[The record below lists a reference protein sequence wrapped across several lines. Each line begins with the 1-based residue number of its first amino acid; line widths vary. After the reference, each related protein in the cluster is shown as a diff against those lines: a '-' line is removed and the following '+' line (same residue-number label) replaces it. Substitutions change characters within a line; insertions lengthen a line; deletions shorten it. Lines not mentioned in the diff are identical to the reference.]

1 MFCRLEAVPAA
12 APCVSV
18 IVVADRNLAALR
30 GTLRSIARQ
39 VVMPLDVTIAT
50 RARDA
55 EESRAM
61 ARVILPSGLP
71 STVVSDGGFGDV
83 WALVPALLDGG
94 AGVAI
99 AIVAD
104 GDVLAPDFL
113 EVAVARFGAVD
124 GGSIAAVAVRAASDV
139 ATAECELDEGEL
151 QVADVLRH
159 PEAPAACFVYRREAV
174 ERVGGWSPGL
184 SAVAGRWDLH
194 MRLVVEWRIALLPAQ
209 LAVSAAANPARDRAA
224 VASFRSMQLRRLL
237 RQSPE
242 HLGLLLSL
250 AQEDA
255 ANRQR
260 AAELH
265 ARIDRLSRQLDDFAL
280 MLARQPVWR
289 DPAPSRTSEGRR
301 ARRPGY
307 DLPFTAARDGGAPET
322 ASVVEGDAKKR
333 PEVVDARRA
342 TDAGSGHGLG

>member
-1 MFCRLEAVPAA
+1 MFCRLEAVPVA

-18 IVVADRNLAALR
+18 VVVAERDLAALR
-30 GTLRSIARQ
+30 GTLGSIARQ
-39 VVMPLDVTIAT
+39 TVMPLDVTIVIG
-50 RARDA
+50 ARDA
-55 EESRAM
+55 EEVLAM
-61 ARVILPSGLP
+61 AWVLLPSQLP
-71 STVVSDGGFGDV
+71 ATVVSDDGGGDV
-83 WALVPALLDGG
+83 WSLVPALMDGG
-94 AGVAI
+94 AGATI

-113 EVAVARFGAVD
+113 EAALARFGAVD
-124 GGSIAAVAVRAASDV
+124 GGSIAAVAVRAGSHV
-139 ATAECELDEGEL
+139 ATGECELDGGEL
-151 QVADVLRH
+151 QVADVLLH

-209 LAVSAAANPARDRAA
+209 LAVSAAASPARDRSA

-255 ANRQR
+255 ANRER

-265 ARIDRLSRQLDDFAL
+265 AGIDRLSRQLDDLAL
-280 MLARQPVWR
+280 ILARQPVWR
-289 DPAPSRTSEGRR
+289 DPAPNRTSEGRR

-307 DLPFTAARDGGAPET
+307 DLPFTAARDGGASAT
-322 ASVVEGDAKKR
+322 ASVVEGEAQKR

-342 TDAGSGHGLG
+342 ADAGSGHGLG